1 MSVPCNFNTP
11 ISITVGGK
19 VINISPAAF
28 NLGPVSPDDLDT
40 CIAGAAWDAQLT
52 GGTLAR

>member
-19 VINISPAAF
+19 VINISPATF
-28 NLGPVSPDDLDT
+28 TLGVISPSDPDT
-40 CIAGAAWDAQLT
+40 CLAGAAWDAQLT
-52 GGTLAR
+52 GGTLVR